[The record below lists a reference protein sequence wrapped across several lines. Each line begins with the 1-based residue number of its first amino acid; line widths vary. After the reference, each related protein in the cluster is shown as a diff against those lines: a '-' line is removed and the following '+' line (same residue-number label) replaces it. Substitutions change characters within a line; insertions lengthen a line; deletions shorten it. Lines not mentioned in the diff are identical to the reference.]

1 MVSRNRR
8 TAADAAADAFYGQNE
23 KAFLEQVHQICSTDP
38 RLLKAFKMARES
50 YQNTAQ
56 TG

>member
-8 TAADAAADAFYGQNE
+8 TAADDAADAFYGQNE

-38 RLLKAFKMARES
+38 RLIKAFKMARES